1 MSNSHSHAPT
11 ASPVSHSQHA
21 SGGAAS
27 PAAVMQPVPLG
38 STGIHGAYRRITA
51 GIEGWFGDGAIAV
64 WDSLLA
70 FQRRER
76 VSGHMLEIG
85 VHHGKSAALL
95 AMYAEPGTKVLLVD
109 HGLKTAQIE
118 KSLMAARPAPGVE
131 FVTVHGDSREL
142 AVNPLVSETF
152 RAHRWIHIDGEHSA
166 GAVTSDMRIA
176 NQLLAKEGVLVIDDF
191 FSWLYPQVTEAV
203 LRYVRQNPDDFAL
216 FLCGF
221 NKAYLA
227 RPHFAHRYLAFCA
240 EELPGALEA
249 RGQDTTVGKTTF
261 PAEMN
266 VFGVGPRFQGKAL
279 RGPDWEDTVI
289 RY

>member
-1 MSNSHSHAPT
+1 
-11 ASPVSHSQHA
+11 VF
-21 SGGAAS
+21 
-27 PAAVMQPVPLG
+27 
-38 STGIHGAYRRITA
+38 GAYRRIA
-51 GIEGWFGDGAIAV
+51 GGIEGWFGDGAMAV

-76 VSGHMLEIG
+76 ISGNMLEIG
-85 VHHGKSAALL
+85 VHHGKSAALM
-95 AMYAEPGTKVLLVD
+95 AMYAEPGNKVLLVD
-109 HGLKTAQIE
+109 HGLKTPQIE
-118 KSLMAARPAPGVE
+118 KALTAAKPAQGVE
-131 FVTVHGDSREL
+131 FITVHGDSREL

-152 RAHRWIHIDGEHSA
+152 RSHCLIHIDVEHSA

-176 NQLLAKEGVLVIDDF
+176 NHLLAKDGVLVVDDF

-203 LRYVRQNPDDFAL
+203 LRYVRLFPDDFAL

-227 RPHFAHRYLAFCA
+227 RPHFVHQYLRFCA
-240 EELPGALEA
+240 EELPGAMEA

-266 VFGVGPRFQGKAL
+266 TFGIGQRFQDKAL
-279 RGPDWEDTVI
+279 RGPDWDDRTI